1 MEVDADIPAV
11 APHEVVAAMH
21 QKGSAVVRAC
31 LLGSSGP
38 SVVQEY
44 WERAIQRQPGIGL
57 SSEGHRPVW
66 PRLFISNFRQASTS
80 NGFYLPGPSLFSLGS
95 RRVPFLTLPRHH
107 R

>member
-1 MEVDADIPAV
+1 MRVWDVELMMEVDADIPAV

-44 WERAIQRQPGIGL
+44 WERAIQRQPGIG
-57 SSEGHRPVW
+57 
-66 PRLFISNFRQASTS
+66 
-80 NGFYLPGPSLFSLGS
+80 
-95 RRVPFLTLPRHH
+95 
-107 R
+107 